1 MVDLMLVLTPIAL
14 LDSTSIIPLTIVL
27 LVMLLGGPSPLPR
40 SAALL
45 GGIFVTNAVC
55 GLLILFGLQN
65 VFDAINAYAL
75 RVWQD
80 PNTEELVL
88 QLLIGLVLVVFGVRI
103 ARARKGSTETK
114 APAAMTAGQAL
125 LAGAGLT
132 IVGLPG
138 AVPYLAA
145 IDLILRSD
153 LRTSQGIIAIIFYN
167 VAFTVPLAAI
177 LLSRLVL
184 GERSR
189 VFLEG
194 VRGFLDRWGQR
205 VVVSLMLVLG
215 ALLIIDGV
223 GWFLGHPILPVS
235 VD

>member
-1 MVDLMLVLTPIAL
+1 MIDLMLVLTPIAL
-14 LDSTSIIPLTIVL
+14 LDSTSIIPLAIVL
-27 LVMLLGGPSPLPR
+27 LVILLGGPSPLFR

-45 GGIFVTNAVC
+45 AGIFLTNAVS
-55 GLLILFGLQN
+55 GLLILFGLQS

-75 RVWQD
+75 KVWQD
-80 PNTEELVL
+80 PNTEELIL
-88 QLLIGLVLVVFGVRI
+88 QLVIGLVLVVFGVRI
-103 ARARKGSTETK
+103 ARARKGPAEKEAPST
-114 APAAMTAGQAL
+114 MTAGRAL

-132 IVGLPG
+132 IVGMPG

-153 LRTSQGIIAIIFYN
+153 LSTSQAVMVILFYN
-167 VAFTVPLAAI
+167 IVFVVPLAAI
-177 LLSRLVL
+177 VLSRLLL

-189 VFLEG
+189 ALLEG
-194 VRGFLDRWGQR
+194 VRRFLDTWGQR

-215 ALLIIDGV
+215 ALLTIDGV
-223 GWFLGHPILPVS
+223 GWFLGHPIIPVP